1 MRSLKRKGDPTVGK
15 TKKEL
20 MEQYEMYKHRLPL
33 QIKDFAIENL
43 GSSVDENE
51 ACECIDSGNNEPSD
65 DTMEIDC
72 SI

>member
-1 MRSLKRKGDPTVGK
+1 MA
-15 TKKEL
+15 
-20 MEQYEMYKHRLPL
+20 QYEMYKHRLPL

-65 DTMEIDC
+65 DTTEIDC
-72 SI
+72 SIWWILVNEKMLQKLF